1 MLAKSLNW
9 VDLPETII
17 TGNCVCSNTDG
28 GTAFSKRTQ
37 RMNTSRK
44 EARILPRVNRPR
56 NQVEE
61 VEGEI
66 ATYVEASIALTVK
79 VRSMGFHRGMS
90 LWRVSR
96 EASTN
101 LGDLCAPSIIGRYHQ
116 LNEGKLLSNQES
128 DSSIV
133 VRDGRA
139 DHMAKGWAEWITEHS
154 TQAED
159 LLAPHFKLVTHPV
172 QTENLRLTCRELLR
186 VQSEEPYA
194 VVPHVGICEGAAR

>member
-9 VDLPETII
+9 VDLPETIL
-17 TGNCVCSNTDG
+17 TGRRVSVNTDG

-56 NQVEE
+56 NQALE

-96 EASTN
+96 EASSN
-101 LGDLCAPSIIGRYHQ
+101 LGDLPASLQRVVIANKTKASRRVLSGRSQ
-116 LNEGKLLSNQES
+116 ICN
-128 DSSIV
+128 
-133 VRDGRA
+133 
-139 DHMAKGWAEWITEHS
+139 S
-154 TQAED
+154 T
-159 LLAPHFKLVTHPV
+159 P
-172 QTENLRLTCRELLR
+172 RR
-186 VQSEEPYA
+186 
-194 VVPHVGICEGAAR
+194 